1 MTGKPIVLVTR
12 TGDMENLASRWFS
25 HAEILDHWC
34 VIVLFYLVVHHPHAF
49 HLYVK
54 HLHQAATSG
63 EGGVGSQSVV
73 TSTTSLDGEV
83 DHHFDRQ
90 TFDLPEGPNEILA
103 FTAGQ
108 RLIVRKHDTLVH
120 IQAWLGCTFWVFS

>member
-83 DHHFDRQ
+83 DNHLHCESFELFIRTD
-90 TFDLPEGPNEILA
+90 EVLA
-103 FTAGQ
+103 ITICQ
-108 RLIVRKHDTLVH
+108 RLFVRKQDTVLCVP
-120 IQAWLGCTFWVFS
+120 A

>member
-73 TSTTSLDGEV
+73 TLTAALDGEV
-83 DHHFDRQ
+83 DDHLDCQSFQ
-90 TFDLPEGPNEILA
+90 LPKRTDEVLA
-103 FTAGQ
+103 FTTCQ
-108 RLIVRKHDTLVH
+108 CLLMRKRNTLVS
-120 IQAWLGCTFWVFS
+120 V